1 MTIQEQLARREFFE
15 TNDYRFGRCSRL
27 RGNPR
32 SGEYSGY
39 ATAHFES

>member
-1 MTIQEQLARREFFE
+1 MTMQEQLARREFLKQM
-15 TNDYRFGRCSRL
+15 TTASAAALACGGT
-27 RGNPR
+27 RG